1 MAIFISWR
9 SDRSDFRFLS
19 LMKQTSLYEAHVARK
34 AKIVDFAGWAM
45 PLQYSGV
52 LDEYHAVR
60 TAAGLFDVSHMGRLH
75 VAGPGAV
82 PFLQRVTTNDVQR
95 VEPMGAQY
103 SMICNP
109 DGGVKDDIFVYRL
122 GAEEFLLC
130 VNASNLDKI
139 RNWLFQRQDDEQED
153 LRIVDQSED
162 LAQLALQGPASKS
175 LLRAHVE
182 SSLDELKPRKCL
194 RETINGIECLVTRT
208 GYTGEPGYE
217 LYVPATQVG
226 RVWDRLMQAGEE
238 FGLKPAGLGARDL
251 LRLDMG
257 YLLYGND
264 LTEATTPIEANAK
277 WVVSFTKGAF
287 IGEAVLKQQVREGP
301 SRRLVAFELLE
312 KAVPR
317 HDMPLFARD
326 IPIGTVTSG
335 NLSPI
340 LQKGIGL
347 GYVEP
352 AYAETGTSF
361 DVEIRGRRVP
371 AQVVA
376 LPFYKKPKP

>member
-1 MAIFISWR
+1 
-9 SDRSDFRFLS
+9 
-19 LMKQTSLYEAHVARK
+19 MKQTSLHEAHVARK

-60 TAAGLFDVSHMGRLH
+60 TTAGLFDVSHMGRLH
-75 VAGPGAV
+75 VEGPGAL

-95 VEPMGAQY
+95 VEPMGSQY
-103 SMICNP
+103 SMMCNP
-109 DGGVKDDIFVYRL
+109 DGGVKDDIFLYRL
-122 GAEEFLLC
+122 GVEEFLLC

-139 RNWLFQRQDDEQED
+139 RDWLFQQQGEEQGEFRIED
-153 LRIVDQSED
+153 RSED

-175 LLRAHVE
+175 LLQPHVE
-182 SSLDELKPRKCL
+182 SSLDGLKPRQCL
-194 RETINGIECLVTRT
+194 REAVGGIECLITRT

-217 LYVPATQVG
+217 LYVPATQV
-226 RVWDRLMQAGEE
+226 RLVWDRLMQAGEE
-238 FGLKPAGLGARDL
+238 YGLKPAGLGSRDL

-277 WVVSFTKGAF
+277 WVVSFDKGDF
-287 IGEAVLKQQVREGP
+287 IGEPVLKRQMQEGP

-317 HDMPLFARD
+317 HDMRLVAQD
-326 IPIGTVTSG
+326 KPIGTVTSG

-347 GYVEP
+347 GYVDP
-352 AYAETGTSF
+352 AYTEAGTAF

-371 AQVVA
+371 ARVVA
-376 LPFYKKPKP
+376 LPFYKKSKPPA

>member
-1 MAIFISWR
+1 MTC
-9 SDRSDFRFLS
+9 
-19 LMKQTSLYEAHVARK
+19 K
-34 AKIVDFAGWAM
+34 
-45 PLQYSGV
+45 
-52 LDEYHAVR
+52 
-60 TAAGLFDVSHMGRLH
+60 
-75 VAGPGAV
+75 
-82 PFLQRVTTNDVQR
+82 R

-139 RNWLFQRQDDEQED
+139 RDWLFQQQGDEQEE

-175 LLRAHVE
+175 LLQAHVQ
-182 SSLDELKPRKCL
+182 SSLDELKPRRCL
-194 RETINGIECLVTRT
+194 RETIGGVECLITRT

-217 LYVPATQVG
+217 LYVPATQV
-226 RVWDRLMQAGEE
+226 RLVWDRLMQAGEE
-238 FGLKPAGLGARDL
+238 YGLKPAGLGSRDL

-264 LTEATTPIEANAK
+264 LTETTTPIEANAK
-277 WVVSFTKGAF
+277 WVVSFDKGAF
-287 IGEAVLKQQVREGP
+287 IGEPVLKRQMQEGP

-317 HDMPLFARD
+317 HDMPLFAGD
-326 IPIGTVTSG
+326 KLIGTVTSG

-352 AYAETGTSF
+352 AYTEAGTAF
-361 DVEIRGRRVP
+361 DVEIRGRRVS
-371 AQVVA
+371 ARVVA
-376 LPFYKKPKP
+376 LPFYKKPKPPA

>member
-1 MAIFISWR
+1 
-9 SDRSDFRFLS
+9 
-19 LMKQTSLYEAHVARK
+19 MKHTSLYEAHVARK

-52 LDEYHAVR
+52 LDEYHTVR
-60 TAAGLFDVSHMGRLH
+60 TTAGLFDVSHMGRLH
-75 VAGPGAV
+75 VEGPGAV

-139 RNWLFQRQDDEQED
+139 RSWLFQQQGDEQEE

-162 LAQLALQGPASKS
+162 LAQLALQGPASK
-175 LLRAHVE
+175 LLLQAHVE
-182 SSLDELKPRKCL
+182 SSLDELKPRRCL
-194 RETINGIECLVTRT
+194 RETVGGVECLITRT

-217 LYVPATQVG
+217 LYVPATQVR

-238 FGLKPAGLGARDL
+238 YGLKPAGLGARDL

-264 LTEATTPIEANAK
+264 LTEATTPIEANAE
-277 WVVSFTKGAF
+277 WVVSFDKGAF
-287 IGEAVLKQQVREGP
+287 IGEPVLKRQVQEGP
-301 SRRLVAFELLE
+301 SRCLVAFELLE

-317 HDMPLFARD
+317 HDMRLVARD
-326 IPIGTVTSG
+326 KPIGTVTSG

-347 GYVEP
+347 GYVDP
-352 AYAETGTSF
+352 AYTEAGTAF

-371 AQVVA
+371 ARVVA
-376 LPFYKKPKP
+376 LPFYKKPKPPA

>member
-1 MAIFISWR
+1 
-9 SDRSDFRFLS
+9 
-19 LMKQTSLYEAHVARK
+19 MKQTSLHEAHVARK

-45 PLQYSGV
+45 PIQYSGV
-52 LDEYHAVR
+52 LDEYRAVR

-75 VAGPGAV
+75 VEGPGAL

-95 VEPMGAQY
+95 VEPMGSQY
-103 SMICNP
+103 SMMCNP
-109 DGGVKDDIFVYRL
+109 DGGVKDDIFLYRL

-139 RNWLFQRQDDEQED
+139 RSWLFQQQGEKQES
-153 LRIVDQSED
+153 LRIEDRSEQ
-162 LAQLALQGPASKS
+162 LAQMALQGPASKS
-175 LLRAHVE
+175 LLQAHVE
-182 SSLDELKPRKCL
+182 SSLDGLKPRQCL
-194 RETINGIECLVTRT
+194 RETVGGVECLITRT
-208 GYTGEPGYE
+208 GYTGELGYE
-217 LYVPATQVG
+217 LYVPATRVAH
-226 RVWDRLMQAGEE
+226 VWDRLMQAGEE
-238 FGLKPAGLGARDL
+238 YGLKPAGLGARDL

-264 LTEATTPIEANAK
+264 LNEATTPIQANAK
-277 WVVSFTKGAF
+277 WVVSFAKGAF
-287 IGEAVLKQQVREGP
+287 IGEPVLKRQMQEGP

-317 HDMPLFARD
+317 HDMKLFD
-326 IPIGTVTSG
+326 QDKPIGTVTSG

-352 AYAETGTSF
+352 AYTETGTTF
-361 DVEIRGRRVP
+361 DVEIRGKRLP
-371 AQVVA
+371 ARVVA
-376 LPFYKKPKP
+376 LPFYKKPKPPA

>member
-1 MAIFISWR
+1 
-9 SDRSDFRFLS
+9 
-19 LMKQTSLYEAHVARK
+19 MKQTSLYEAHVARK
-34 AKIVDFAGWAM
+34 AKMVDFAGWAM

-60 TAAGLFDVSHMGRLH
+60 TSAGLFDVSHMGRLH
-75 VAGPGAV
+75 VEGPSAV

-95 VEPMGAQY
+95 VEPMAAQY

-109 DGGVKDDIFVYRL
+109 DGGVKDDIFIYRL

-130 VNASNLDKI
+130 VNASNLAKI
-139 RNWLFQRQDDEQED
+139 RRWLFQQQSDEEV
-153 LRIVDQSED
+153 RIVDQSEAM
-162 LAQLALQGPASKS
+162 AQLALQGPASKS
-175 LLRAHVE
+175 LLQAHVQ
-182 SSLDELKPRKCL
+182 SSLDELKPRRCL
-194 RETINGIECLVTRT
+194 PETVGGVECLVART
-208 GYTGEPGYE
+208 GYTGELGYE
-217 LYVPATQVG
+217 LYVPATQV
-226 RVWDRLMQAGEE
+226 RHVWDQLMQAGEE
-238 FGLKPAGLGARDL
+238 FGVKPAGLGARDL

-277 WVVSFTKGAF
+277 WVVSFDKGAF
-287 IGEAVLKQQVREGP
+287 IGEPVLTRQVREGP
-301 SRRLVAFELLE
+301 ARRLVAFELLE

-317 HDMPLFARD
+317 HDMKLLAQDKPV
-326 IPIGTVTSG
+326 GTVTSG

-352 AYAETGTSF
+352 AYAGAGTAF
-361 DVEIRGRRVP
+361 DVEIRGRRIP

-376 LPFYKKPKP
+376 LPFYKKPKPSASGPV

>member
-1 MAIFISWR
+1 
-9 SDRSDFRFLS
+9 
-19 LMKQTSLYEAHVARK
+19 MKQTFLHEAHVARK

-60 TAAGLFDVSHMGRLH
+60 TAAGLFDVSHMGRLR
-75 VAGPGAV
+75 VEGPGAL

-109 DGGVKDDIFVYRL
+109 DGGVKDDVFVYRL

-139 RNWLFQRQDDEQED
+139 RSWLFQQQGEEQGG
-153 LRIVDQSED
+153 LRIEDRSED

-175 LLRAHVE
+175 LLQAHVE
-182 SSLDELKPRKCL
+182 SSLDELKPRRCL
-194 RETINGIECLVTRT
+194 REKVGGVDCLVTRT

-217 LYVPATQVG
+217 LYVPATQVAH
-226 RVWDRLMQAGEE
+226 VWDSLMQAGED

-277 WVVSFTKGAF
+277 WVVSFDKGAF
-287 IGEAVLKQQVREGP
+287 IGEPVLKRQVQEGP

-317 HDMPLFARD
+317 HDMKLFAQD
-326 IPIGTVTSG
+326 KPIGTVTSG

-352 AYAETGTSF
+352 AYTETGTAF
-361 DVEIRGRRVP
+361 DVEIRGKRVP
-371 AQVVA
+371 ARVVA
-376 LPFYKKPKP
+376 LPFYKKPKPPV

>member
-1 MAIFISWR
+1 
-9 SDRSDFRFLS
+9 
-19 LMKQTSLYEAHVARK
+19 MKQTSLHEAHVARK

-52 LDEYHAVR
+52 LDEYHTVR
-60 TAAGLFDVSHMGRLH
+60 TTAGLFDVSHMGRLH
-75 VAGPGAV
+75 VEGPGAL

-95 VEPMGAQY
+95 VEPMGSQY
-103 SMICNP
+103 SMMCNP
-109 DGGVKDDIFVYRL
+109 DGGVKDDIFLYRL

-139 RNWLFQRQDDEQED
+139 RGWLFQQRGEKHGG
-153 LRIVDQSED
+153 LRIEDRSED
-162 LAQLALQGPASKS
+162 LAQLALQGPASKP
-175 LLRAHVE
+175 LLQAHVA
-182 SSLDELKPRKCL
+182 SSLDGLKPRQCL
-194 RETINGIECLVTRT
+194 RDTVGGVECLITRT
-208 GYTGEPGYE
+208 GYTGELGYE
-217 LYVPATQVG
+217 LYVPATQV
-226 RVWDRLMQAGEE
+226 RLVWDRLLQAGEE
-238 FGLKPAGLGARDL
+238 CGLKPAGLGARDL

-264 LTEATTPIEANAK
+264 LTETTTPIEANAE
-277 WVVSFTKGAF
+277 WVVSFAKGAF
-287 IGEAVLKQQVREGP
+287 IGEPVLKRQMQDGP

-317 HDMPLFARD
+317 HDMRLLAQD
-326 IPIGTVTSG
+326 KPIGTVTSG

-347 GYVEP
+347 GYVNP
-352 AYAETGTSF
+352 AYTEAGTAF

-371 AQVVA
+371 ARVVA
-376 LPFYKKPKP
+376 LPFYKKSKPPA

>member
-1 MAIFISWR
+1 MFTGWR
-9 SDRSDFRFLS
+9 SGLPDSRLLS
-19 LMKQTSLYEAHVARK
+19 LMKQTALHEAHVARK
-34 AKIVDFAGWAM
+34 AKIVDFTGWAM

-52 LDEYHAVR
+52 LDEYHTVR
-60 TAAGLFDVSHMGRLH
+60 TTAGLFDVSHMGRLH
-75 VAGPGAV
+75 VEGPGAV

-95 VEPMGAQY
+95 VEPMGSQY

-109 DGGVKDDIFVYRL
+109 EGGVKDDIFLYRL

-139 RNWLFQRQDDEQED
+139 RSWLFQQQSEEQGS
-153 LRIVDQSED
+153 LRIEDRSED

-175 LLRAHVE
+175 VLQVHVE
-182 SSLDELKPRKCL
+182 SSLDGLKPRQCL
-194 RETINGIECLVTRT
+194 RETIGGVACLITRT
-208 GYTGEPGYE
+208 GYTGELGYE
-217 LYVPATQVG
+217 LYVPATQVPH
-226 RVWDRLMQAGEE
+226 VWERLMQSGEE

-264 LTEATTPIEANAK
+264 LTEAITPIEANAK
-277 WVVSFTKGAF
+277 WVVSFAKGAF
-287 IGEAVLKQQVREGP
+287 IGEPVLKQQLQEGP

-317 HDMPLFARD
+317 HDMKLFAQD
-326 IPIGTVTSG
+326 EPIGTVTSG

-347 GYVEP
+347 GYVDP
-352 AYAETGTSF
+352 DYTQTGTAF

-371 AQVVA
+371 ARVVA
-376 LPFYKKPKP
+376 LPFYKKPKPSA

>member
-1 MAIFISWR
+1 
-9 SDRSDFRFLS
+9 
-19 LMKQTSLYEAHVARK
+19 MKQTSLHEAHVARK

-52 LDEYHAVR
+52 LDEYHTVR

-75 VAGPGAV
+75 VEGHGAL

-109 DGGVKDDIFVYRL
+109 DGGVKDDVFVYRL
-122 GAEEFLLC
+122 GVEEFLLC

-139 RNWLFQRQDDEQED
+139 RRWLFQQQDEEQEE
-153 LRIVDQSED
+153 LRIVDQSDD

-175 LLRAHVE
+175 VLQSHVE
-182 SSLDELKPRKCL
+182 SSLDGLKPRQCL
-194 RETINGIECLVTRT
+194 RERINGVECLVTRT

-217 LYVPATQVG
+217 LYVPATQVR
-226 RVWDRLMQAGEE
+226 RVWNRLMQAGEA

-264 LTEATTPIEANAK
+264 LTESTTPIEANTK

-287 IGEAVLKQQVREGP
+287 IGESVLKRQAQEGP

-317 HDMPLFARD
+317 HDMKLFAQD
-326 IPIGTVTSG
+326 KPIGMVTSG

-347 GYVEP
+347 GYVDP
-352 AYAETGTSF
+352 AYTETDTTF
-361 DVEIRGRRVP
+361 DVEIRGKRVP

-376 LPFYKKPKP
+376 LPFYKRPKAPA

>member
-1 MAIFISWR
+1 
-9 SDRSDFRFLS
+9 
-19 LMKQTSLYEAHVARK
+19 MKQTSLYEAHVARK

-52 LDEYHAVR
+52 IDEYHAVR

-75 VAGPGAV
+75 VEGPGAV

-95 VEPMGAQY
+95 VEPLGAQY
-103 SMICNP
+103 SMMCNP

-139 RNWLFQRQDDEQED
+139 RSWLFQQQGDEQGG
-153 LRIVDQSED
+153 LRIQDQSED

-175 LLRAHVE
+175 LLQPHVQ
-182 SSLDELKPRKCL
+182 SSLGELKPRRCL
-194 RETINGIECLVTRT
+194 RETIGGVECLITRT

-217 LYVPATQVG
+217 LYVPATQV
-226 RVWDRLMQAGEE
+226 RHVWDRLMQAGEE

-277 WVVSFTKGAF
+277 WVVSFDKGDF
-287 IGEAVLKQQVREGP
+287 IGEPVLKRQIQEGP

-317 HDMPLFARD
+317 HDMRLVAQDKPV
-326 IPIGTVTSG
+326 GTVTSG

-347 GYVEP
+347 GYVDP
-352 AYAETGTSF
+352 AYTEAGTAF

-371 AQVVA
+371 ARVVA
-376 LPFYKKPKP
+376 LPFYKKSKPPA

>member
-1 MAIFISWR
+1 MH
-9 SDRSDFRFLS
+9 
-19 LMKQTSLYEAHVARK
+19 QTPLYEAHVARK

-60 TAAGLFDVSHMGRLH
+60 TTAGLFDVSHMGRLH
-75 VAGPGAV
+75 VEGTGAL

-95 VEPMGAQY
+95 VEPMGSQY

-109 DGGVKDDIFVYRL
+109 DGGVKDDIFLYRL
-122 GAEEFLLC
+122 GEEEFLLC

-139 RNWLFQRQDDEQED
+139 RRWLFQRQGEEQGN
-153 LRIVDQSED
+153 LRIVDRSED
-162 LAQLALQGPASKS
+162 LAQLALQGPASKA
-175 LLRAHVE
+175 LLQVHVE
-182 SSLDELKPRKCL
+182 SSLDGVKPRQCL
-194 RETINGIECLVTRT
+194 RETVGGVDCLITRT
-208 GYTGEPGYE
+208 GYTGELGYE
-217 LYVPATQVG
+217 LYVPATQVPH
-226 RVWDRLMQAGEE
+226 VWDQLMQAGEE

-264 LTEATTPIEANAK
+264 LTEASTPIEASVK
-277 WVVSFTKGAF
+277 WVVSFAKGAF
-287 IGEAVLKQQVREGP
+287 IGEPVLKHQMQAGP
-301 SRRLVAFELLE
+301 SQRLVAFELLE

-317 HDMPLFARD
+317 HDMKLFCQEK
-326 IPIGTVTSG
+326 PIGTVTSG
-335 NLSPI
+335 NFSPI

-352 AYAETGTSF
+352 AYTAAGTTF
-361 DVEIRGRRVP
+361 EVEIRGKRVP
-371 AQVVA
+371 ARVVA
-376 LPFYKKPKP
+376 LPFYKKESLRNR

>member
-1 MAIFISWR
+1 
-9 SDRSDFRFLS
+9 
-19 LMKQTSLYEAHVARK
+19 MKHTALYEAHVARK

-60 TAAGLFDVSHMGRLH
+60 TTAGLFDVSHMGRLH
-75 VAGPGAV
+75 VEGPGAV

-109 DGGVKDDIFVYRL
+109 DGGVKDDVFVYRL

-139 RNWLFQRQDDEQED
+139 SSWLFQQQDSEQGE
-153 LRIVDQSED
+153 LRIVDQSDD

-175 LLRAHVE
+175 LLQAHVQ
-182 SSLDELKPRKCL
+182 SSLDELKPRRCL
-194 RETINGIECLVTRT
+194 RETVGDVECLITRT

-217 LYVPATQVG
+217 LYVPAKQV
-226 RVWDRLMQAGEE
+226 RHVWDRLMQAGED

-264 LTEATTPIEANAK
+264 LTETTTPIEANAK
-277 WVVSFTKGAF
+277 WVVSFDKGAF
-287 IGEAVLKQQVREGP
+287 IGEPVLKRQVQEGP

-317 HDMPLFARD
+317 HDMPLFAQD
-326 IPIGTVTSG
+326 KPIGTVTSG

-340 LQKGIGL
+340 LQKGIGM

-352 AYAETGTSF
+352 AYTKTGTAF
-361 DVEIRGRRVP
+361 DVEIRGKRVP
-371 AQVVA
+371 ARVVA
-376 LPFYKKPKP
+376 LPFYKKPKPPA

>member
-1 MAIFISWR
+1 
-9 SDRSDFRFLS
+9 
-19 LMKQTSLYEAHVARK
+19 MKQTSLYEAHVARK

-52 LDEYHAVR
+52 LDEYHTVR

-75 VAGPGAV
+75 VEGPGAL

-103 SMICNP
+103 SMMCNP
-109 DGGVKDDIFVYRL
+109 DGGVKDDIFLYRL

-139 RNWLFQRQDDEQED
+139 RSWLFHQQDDERGS
-153 LRIVDQSED
+153 LRIEDRSEE
-162 LAQLALQGPASKS
+162 LAQLALQGPASKAM
-175 LLRAHVE
+175 LQAHVK
-182 SSLDELKPRKCL
+182 SSLDGLKPRHCL
-194 RETINGIECLVTRT
+194 RETVNGVDCLMTRT
-208 GYTGEPGYE
+208 GYTGELGYE
-217 LYVPATQVG
+217 LYVPATQV
-226 RVWDRLMQAGEE
+226 RLVWDRLMRAGEE

-264 LTEATTPIEANAK
+264 LTEAITPIEANAK
-277 WVVSFTKGAF
+277 WVVSFAKGAF
-287 IGEAVLKQQVREGP
+287 IGEPVLKQQLEEGP
-301 SRRLVAFELLE
+301 SQRLVAFELLE

-317 HDMPLFARD
+317 HEMKLFAHD
-326 IPIGTVTSG
+326 KPIGTVTSG

-352 AYAETGTSF
+352 AYTEPGTAF
-361 DVEIRGRRVP
+361 DVEIRGKRVP
-371 AQVVA
+371 ALVA
-376 LPFYKKPKP
+376 TLPFYKKPKPLA

>member
-1 MAIFISWR
+1 
-9 SDRSDFRFLS
+9 
-19 LMKQTSLYEAHVARK
+19 MKQTSLYEAHVARK

-75 VAGPGAV
+75 VEGPGAL

-95 VEPMGAQY
+95 VEPMGSQY
-103 SMICNP
+103 SMMCNSE
-109 DGGVKDDIFVYRL
+109 GGVKDDIFLYRL
-122 GAEEFLLC
+122 AAAEFLLC

-139 RNWLFQRQDDEQED
+139 RSWLLEQQGEEQESLCIED
-153 LRIVDQSED
+153 RSED
-162 LAQLALQGPASKS
+162 LAQLALQGPAAKS
-175 LLRAHVE
+175 VLQAHVDA
-182 SSLDELKPRKCL
+182 SLDGLKPRHCL
-194 RETINGIECLVTRT
+194 WETVNGVECLITRT
-208 GYTGEPGYE
+208 GYTGELGYE
-217 LYVPATQVG
+217 LYVPATQV
-226 RVWDRLMQAGEE
+226 RLVWDGLLEAGEVH
-238 FGLKPAGLGARDL
+238 GLKPAGLGARDL

-264 LTEATTPIEANAK
+264 LTETTTPIEANAK
-277 WVVSFTKGAF
+277 WVVSFAKGAF
-287 IGEAVLKQQVREGP
+287 IGEPVLQRQMHEGP

-317 HDMPLFARD
+317 HDMKLFVQD
-326 IPIGTVTSG
+326 TPIGTVTSG

-347 GYVEP
+347 GYVES
-352 AYAETGTSF
+352 AYAEAGTPF
-361 DVEIRGRRVP
+361 DVEIRGRRAP
-371 AQVVA
+371 ARVA
-376 LPFYKKPKP
+376 TLPFYRKPKPSA

>member
-1 MAIFISWR
+1 
-9 SDRSDFRFLS
+9 
-19 LMKQTSLYEAHVARK
+19 MKQTSLYEAHVARK

-60 TAAGLFDVSHMGRLH
+60 TTAGLFDVSHMGRLH
-75 VAGPGAV
+75 VQGPGAV

-122 GAEEFLLC
+122 DAEEFLLC

-139 RNWLFQRQDDEQED
+139 RSWLFQQQGDEQEEP
-153 LRIVDQSED
+153 RIVDQSED

-175 LLRAHVE
+175 LLQAHVQ
-182 SSLDELKPRKCL
+182 SSLDELKPRRCL
-194 RETINGIECLVTRT
+194 RETISGVECLVTRT

-217 LYVPATQVG
+217 LYVPATQVR

-238 FGLKPAGLGARDL
+238 FGLKPAGLAARDL

-277 WVVSFTKGAF
+277 WVVSFDKGAF
-287 IGEAVLKQQVREGP
+287 IGEPVLKRQMQEGP

-317 HDMPLFARD
+317 HDMPLFAQD
-326 IPIGTVTSG
+326 KPIGKVTSG

-347 GYVEP
+347 GFVEA
-352 AYAETGTSF
+352 AYTETGAAF

-371 AQVVA
+371 ARVVA
-376 LPFYKKPKP
+376 LPFYKKPKLPA